1 MCRDAKLLLLVSG
14 LFTFAMGLSSAFVN
28 IFFWRQTNNFK
39 LIVIYNMIQYV
50 VTPLIF
56 ILGGMLAKKKNGIWP
71 MRLGLLAYGIF
82 FTVILLAGGKGA
94 LYICML
100 GAIYGIG
107 TGFYWLAFN
116 TLCFDYTDTG
126 NRDTFNGF
134 NGSSAGL
141 AAAAAPITAGM
152 LISSMPDLTGYRVV
166 FALTLGLFVIL
177 LFISLTLKC
186 KNYGE
191 KLNFKV
197 AFSRNHE
204 EWDTVR
210 KSTTLWG
217 MRDMVIVFVVNILII
232 QTTNSELS
240 LGKLTLMASLLSSA
254 SYTLVQKIIKPPK
267 RRLAIWIGTLGS
279 FAAVLGLVLRVEYST
294 LLFYVALDAMV
305 LPFFLIQLGSST
317 FNAISRAHEENLR
330 IEYMINKDIALNTGR
345 IISSLILLIVV
356 SVWDNASLLQGFLFF
371 IALMP
376 MAAGLLLSRLKK
388 LLSGI
393 FD

>member
-1 MCRDAKLLLLVSG
+1 MCRDAKILLLVSG

-39 LIVIYNMIQYV
+39 LIVIYNMVQYV

-71 MRLGLLAYGIF
+71 MRLGLLTYGIF
-82 FTVILLAGGKGA
+82 FTIILLARGKGA

-100 GAIYGIG
+100 GALYGVG

-141 AAAAAPITAGM
+141 AAAAAPITAGTI
-152 LISSMPDLTGYRVV
+152 ISSLPDLTGYRVV
-166 FALTLGLFVIL
+166 FALTLGIFVVL
-177 LFISLTLKC
+177 LFISLILKC

-191 KLNFKV
+191 KLNFRV
-197 AFSRNHE
+197 AFSRNNG

-210 KSTTLWG
+210 KTTTLWG

-240 LGKLTLMASLLSSA
+240 LGKLTLVASLLSSA

-267 RRLAIWIGTLGS
+267 RRLAIVLGTLGS
-279 FAAVLGLVLRVEYST
+279 FAAVFGLVLRVEYTT
-294 LLFYVALDAMV
+294 LLIYAALDAMV
-305 LPFFLIQLGSST
+305 LPFFLIQLGSTT
-317 FNAISRAHEENLR
+317 FNVISRAHEENLR
-330 IEYMINKDIALNTGR
+330 IEYMINKDIALNAGR
-345 IISSLILLIVV
+345 IISALVLLILVT
-356 SVWDNASLLQGFLFF
+356 VWDSTAVLQGFLLF

-376 MAAGLLLSRLKK
+376 IASGILLGKLKK
-388 LLSGI
+388 LLSGN